1 MGAPR
6 YPGWRRSG
14 CSLRYSVHDRAAR
27 CSSSGRNPQM
37 ARARGSRG
45 LEGVSMKVLEG
56 TVAQAFANEFKDR
69 LVPCGVLG
77 MTSLPVELE
86 SGYWKRATDPAKSG

>member
-1 MGAPR
+1 
-6 YPGWRRSG
+6 
-14 CSLRYSVHDRAAR
+14 
-27 CSSSGRNPQM
+27 
-37 ARARGSRG
+37 
-45 LEGVSMKVLEG
+45 MKVLEG